1 MDEQAVNFNFPR
13 ITRLPPYM
21 LAEVTRLKSEARRRG
36 DDIIDFGMGNPDM
49 PTPDHIVAK
58 LLEAAQKPP
67 NHRYSASRGIRKLRM
82 AIADW
87 YERKHSVKIDPETEA
102 VVTIG
107 SKEGLS
113 HLMLAC
119 IGPGDNVLVPAPTYS
134 IHSYAVVIANGDV
147 INVPLTGEKDFF
159 ESLLEAFNHSW
170 PRPRALLLNFPHN
183 PTTACVEVEFF
194 EKVVEFAREHEV
206 MVIHDFAY
214 ADIAFD
220 GYKPP
225 SFLSVPGAK
234 EVGVETFSLSK
245 SYNMPGWRVGFVCG
259 NREMVQALTHLKGY
273 LDYGMFQPIQ
283 IAAIIALNESD
294 DEVGKIVDVYRARR
308 DVLVEGLNRIG
319 WDVEKPKGTMFVWAR
334 LPEKVRGMGS
344 MEFSKRLLSEAKVAV
359 SPGMGFGQE
368 GDEYVRFALVE
379 NEHRTRQAVRGIK
392 SFLG

>member
-1 MDEQAVNFNFPR
+1 
-13 ITRLPPYM
+13 M

-58 LLEAAQKPP
+58 LLEAAKKPP

-170 PRPRALLLNFPHN
+170 PRPKALLLNFPHN
-183 PTTACVEVEFF
+183 PTTSCVDVEFF

-283 IAAIIALNESD
+283 IAGIIALNESD
-294 DEVGKIVDVYRARR
+294 DDVGRIVEVYRARR

-319 WDVEKPKGTMFVWAR
+319 WEVEKPKGTMFVWAR
-334 LPEKVRGMGS
+334 LPEKVRGLGS